1 MTGHSTTLMAAAWPV
16 AGRNAL
22 LRNAAVVILGSLL
35 LIASAK
41 VDVPFWPVPV
51 SMQTFAVFL
60 IGLTLGWRLATATV
74 LVYLGQGLAGL
85 PVFAY
90 PGAGPAYFAIS
101 PTTGYLIGFL
111 LAAAVIG
118 WLAERGWDRSVVT
131 AFAAVLVGNVAIYVP
146 GVTWL
151 WAAGHA
157 PTWEAAIAGGVV
169 PFLAGDALKMALAAV
184 LVVAGWRRLDRSK
197 AKT

>member
-22 LRNAAVVILGSLL
+22 LRNAAVAILGSLL

-41 VDVPFWPVPV
+41 VEVPFWPVPM

-60 IGLTLGWRLATATV
+60 IGLTLGWRLAAATV

-90 PGAGPAYFAIS
+90 PGAGPAYLAG
-101 PTTGYLIGFL
+101 PTGGYLVGFA

-118 WLAERGWDRSVVT
+118 WLAERGWDRAVITS
-131 AFAAVLVGNVAIYVP
+131 FAAVLIGNAMIYVP
-146 GVTWL
+146 GLIWL
-151 WAAGHA
+151 RTGGFA
-157 PTWEAAIAGGVV
+157 PTWEAAFAGGLT
-169 PFLAGDALKMALAAV
+169 PFLAGDVMKMVLAAM
-184 LVVAGWRRLDRSK
+184 LVVAGWRWVGRSR
-197 AKT
+197 AEN